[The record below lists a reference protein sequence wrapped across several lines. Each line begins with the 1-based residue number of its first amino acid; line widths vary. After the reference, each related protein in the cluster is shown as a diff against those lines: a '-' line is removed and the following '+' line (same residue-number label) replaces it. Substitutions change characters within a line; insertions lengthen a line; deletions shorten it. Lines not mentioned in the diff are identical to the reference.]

1 MDKIK
6 VVVCVSGGNV
16 QAIFSN
22 DPAIVVEMID
32 YDNLEA
38 EGKNVDEC
46 TQVYENA
53 IVGLTQVY

>member
-22 DPAIVVEMID
+22 EPVMIEMID
-32 YDNLEA
+32 HDNMEA
-38 EGKNVDEC
+38 EGKDIDDRTE
-46 TQVYENA
+46 VYENA